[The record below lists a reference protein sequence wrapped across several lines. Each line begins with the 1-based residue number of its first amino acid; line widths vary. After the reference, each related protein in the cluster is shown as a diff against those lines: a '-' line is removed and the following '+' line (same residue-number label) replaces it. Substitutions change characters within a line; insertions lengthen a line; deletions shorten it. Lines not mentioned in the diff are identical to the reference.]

1 MEGELADMLS
11 CDSNGWTD
19 EPEDEREELDRFF
32 SDVVRPDLGS
42 PVATPEGP
50 AMTLTVHEA
59 YSRPGVA
66 LPRRPVAPVLLRVL
80 EFAIGALFFYLGGAK
95 LLGSPAA
102 VRLFHDIGWGQWFR
116 YVTGVVELTGAV
128 LLVVPRLAGASAL
141 LLMTV
146 MVVATGIELFVL
158 HRPPVA
164 ATACLCAHGII
175 AWNRRAQTRRLFAHR
190 PHRSPPPVPVS

>member
-1 MEGELADMLS
+1 MLS
-11 CDSNGWTD
+11 CDYNGSTD
-19 EPEDEREELDRFF
+19 APEDERQELDRYF
-32 SDVVRPDLGS
+32 SDVVRPAS
-42 PVATPEGP
+42 RSTVAI
-50 AMTLTVHEA
+50 
-59 YSRPGVA
+59 
-66 LPRRPVAPVLLRVL
+66 APVLLHLL
-80 EFAIGALFFYLGGAK
+80 EFAMGALFLYLGGAK

-116 YVTGVVELTGAV
+116 YVTGVVEVTGGL

-164 ATACLCAHGII
+164 ATACLCAHGTI
-175 AWNRRAQTRRLFAHR
+175 AWNRRAQTRRLLAHR
-190 PHRSPPPVPVS
+190 PHRSPPSVPVA

>member
-1 MEGELADMLS
+1 
-11 CDSNGWTD
+11 
-19 EPEDEREELDRFF
+19 
-32 SDVVRPDLGS
+32 
-42 PVATPEGP
+42 
-50 AMTLTVHEA
+50 MTLTSQEA
-59 YSRPGVA
+59 SSRPGVA
-66 LPRRPVAPVLLRVL
+66 PPRRPPTAFLLRGL
-80 EFAIGALFFYLGGAK
+80 EFTMGALFLYLGGAK
-95 LLGSPAA
+95 LVGSPAA

-116 YVTGVVELTGAV
+116 YVTGAVELTGAL

-164 ATACLCAHGII
+164 ATACLCAHGVI

-190 PHRSPPPVPVS
+190 PHQSPPSVTVA

>member
-1 MEGELADMLS
+1 MGRELAGMLS
-11 CDSNGWTD
+11 CDYNGWTD
-19 EPEDEREELDRFF
+19 APEDEREGLDRYL
-32 SDVVRPDLGS
+32 SGVVRRP
-42 PVATPEGP
+42 
-50 AMTLTVHEA
+50 LT
-59 YSRPGVA
+59 
-66 LPRRPVAPVLLRVL
+66 PVLLHLL
-80 EFAIGALFFYLGGAK
+80 ELAMGALFLYLGGAK
-95 LLGSPAA
+95 LLGLPAA

-116 YVTGVVELTGAV
+116 YVTGVVELTGGL

-175 AWNRRAQTRRLFAHR
+175 AWNRRAQTRRLLAHR
-190 PHRSPPPVPVS
+190 PHRPPRPVTVA

>member
-1 MEGELADMLS
+1 MTVTSQEASSRAD
-11 CDSNGWTD
+11 
-19 EPEDEREELDRFF
+19 
-32 SDVVRPDLGS
+32 
-42 PVATPEGP
+42 VAP
-50 AMTLTVHEA
+50 
-59 YSRPGVA
+59 S
-66 LPRRPVAPVLLRVL
+66 RRPPTAFLLRGL
-80 EFAIGALFFYLGGAK
+80 EFTMGALFLYLGGAK

-116 YVTGVVELTGAV
+116 YVTGVVELTGGL
-128 LLVVPRLAGASAL
+128 LLVVPLLAGASAL

-175 AWNRRAQTRRLFAHR
+175 AWNRRGQTRRLFSHR
-190 PHRSPPPVPVS
+190 PPPSIPLR

>member
-1 MEGELADMLS
+1 MS
-11 CDSNGWTD
+11 CDYNGWTD
-19 EPEDEREELDRFF
+19 APEDEREELDRFF
-32 SDVVRPDLGS
+32 SDVVRPDSRS
-42 PVATPEGP
+42 PVATAERA
-50 AMTLTVHEA
+50 AMTL
-59 YSRPGVA
+59 
-66 LPRRPVAPVLLRVL
+66 L
-80 EFAIGALFFYLGGAK
+80 EFAMGALFLYLGGAK

-116 YVTGVVELTGAV
+116 YVTGVVELTGGL

-175 AWNRRAQTRRLFAHR
+175 AWNRRAQTRRLLAHR
-190 PHRSPPPVPVS
+190 PHRSPPPVTVA

>member
-1 MEGELADMLS
+1 MLS
-11 CDSNGWTD
+11 GDYNGWTD
-19 EPEDEREELDRFF
+19 TPEDEREELDRYF
-32 SDVVRPDLGS
+32 SDVVRPAS
-42 PVATPEGP
+42 
-50 AMTLTVHEA
+50 
-59 YSRPGVA
+59 SRPGVA
-66 LPRRPVAPVLLRVL
+66 LPRHPLAPVLLHML
-80 EFAIGALFFYLGGAK
+80 EFAMGALFLYLGGAK
-95 LLGSPAA
+95 LLGSPGA

-116 YVTGVVELTGAV
+116 YVTGVVELTGGL

-175 AWNRRAQTRRLFAHR
+175 AWNRRAQTRRLLAHR
-190 PHRSPPPVPVS
+190 PHRSPPPVTLPSAPFESFASGAVPK

>member
-1 MEGELADMLS
+1 MERELAGMLS
-11 CDSNGWTD
+11 CDYNGWTD
-19 EPEDEREELDRFF
+19 APEDEREGLDRSF
-32 SDVVRPDLGS
+32 SDVVRPDSRS
-42 PVATPEGP
+42 PVA
-50 AMTLTVHEA
+50 AS
-59 YSRPGVA
+59 SRPGVA
-66 LPRRPVAPVLLRVL
+66 QRRRPLAPVLLHML
-80 EFAIGALFFYLGGAK
+80 EFAMGALFLYLGGAK
-95 LLGSPAA
+95 LLGLPAA

-116 YVTGVVELTGAV
+116 YVTGVVELTGGL

-175 AWNRRAQTRRLFAHR
+175 AWNRRAQTRRLLAHR
-190 PHRSPPPVPVS
+190 PHRSPPPVAGA

>member
-1 MEGELADMLS
+1 MAGMLS
-11 CDSNGWTD
+11 CDYNGWTD
-19 EPEDEREELDRFF
+19 APEDEREELDRCF
-32 SDVVRPDLGS
+32 
-42 PVATPEGP
+42 
-50 AMTLTVHEA
+50 
-59 YSRPGVA
+59 PGLA
-66 LPRRPVAPVLLRVL
+66 LPRHPLAPVLLHML
-80 EFAIGALFFYLGGAK
+80 EFAMGALFLYLGGAK
-95 LLGSPAA
+95 LLGLPAA

-116 YVTGVVELTGAV
+116 YVTGVVELTGGL

-175 AWNRRAQTRRLFAHR
+175 AWNRRAQTRRLYQSSTRHFHDTS
-190 PHRSPPPVPVS
+190 HLS